1 MSIDSG
7 TVSKIARLA
16 RIRLSDD
23 EKTHYASEISGI
35 MQWIEQL
42 QQVNTDGVEPLMS
55 VSRATLPLREDVV
68 SKPNTPEEL
77 LKNAPKQE
85 FGCFVVPKVIE

>member
-1 MSIDSG
+1 MSIDSA
-7 TVSKIARLA
+7 TVSKIAKLA
-16 RIRLSDD
+16 RIALSED
-23 EKTHYASEISGI
+23 EKNHYATEIGGI

-55 VSRATLPLREDVV
+55 VSNSSLPLREDVV
-68 SKPNTPEEL
+68 ASLGTPEAV